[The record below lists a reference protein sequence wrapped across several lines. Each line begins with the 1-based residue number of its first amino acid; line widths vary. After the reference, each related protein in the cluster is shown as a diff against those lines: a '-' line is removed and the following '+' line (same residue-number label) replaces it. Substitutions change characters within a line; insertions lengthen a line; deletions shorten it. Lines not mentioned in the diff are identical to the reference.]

1 MLRCDA
7 GGKLLPQQLNKE
19 DEVQLLTG
27 PFVNYIAKVETID
40 AEQRIW
46 ILMELMGRVTR
57 ISVDPNQLQTVK

>member
-40 AEQRIW
+40 AKQRVW
-46 ILMELMGRVTR
+46 VLMDLMGRITR
-57 ISVDPNQLQTVK
+57 MSVDSNQLQTAK